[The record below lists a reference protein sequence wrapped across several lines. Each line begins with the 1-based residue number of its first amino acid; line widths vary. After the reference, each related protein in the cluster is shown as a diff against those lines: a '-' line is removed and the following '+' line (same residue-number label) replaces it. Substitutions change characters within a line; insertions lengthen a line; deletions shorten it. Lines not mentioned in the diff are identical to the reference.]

1 MLDTLIF
8 VSPLETVIKYRL
20 LKGDIFYFL
29 NELIIINK
37 I

>member
-20 LKGDIFYFL
+20 LKEDDFYLL
-29 NELIIINK
+29 NELIL
-37 I
+37 